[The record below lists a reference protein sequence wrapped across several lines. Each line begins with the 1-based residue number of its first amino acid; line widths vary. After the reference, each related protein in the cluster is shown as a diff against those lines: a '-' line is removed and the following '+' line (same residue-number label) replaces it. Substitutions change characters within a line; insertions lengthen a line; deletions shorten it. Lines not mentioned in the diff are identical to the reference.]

1 LCERRKSDTEADH
14 GRYEGTYCLLQHEK
28 IIVERGWFKTTT
40 KMEKE
45 RTNNVLATQ

>member
-1 LCERRKSDTEADH
+1 MGFAKELTASSSMK
-14 GRYEGTYCLLQHEK
+14 K

-45 RTNNVLATQ
+45 RANNVLATP